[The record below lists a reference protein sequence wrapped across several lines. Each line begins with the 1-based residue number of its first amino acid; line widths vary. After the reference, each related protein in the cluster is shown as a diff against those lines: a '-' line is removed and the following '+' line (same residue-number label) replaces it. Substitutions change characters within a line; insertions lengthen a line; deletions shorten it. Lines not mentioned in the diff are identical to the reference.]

1 MNSGGRIANKTQPN
15 CHIDLESTLWDKK
28 SSQSR
33 KRTELKQSNKWFD
46 TKKEQ
51 ATNERTFN
59 GKSDLISIFA

>member
-1 MNSGGRIANKTQPN
+1 MNSGGRIANKIQPN

-28 SSQSR
+28 VASQ
-33 KRTELKQSNKWFD
+33 ENEPNWSNRINGS
-46 TKKEQ
+46 TIKKEQ